1 MFVLRKTLD
10 RALGTGDADLLK
22 KICANTRRILD
33 LDFAGVLKRRLST
46 IDWSSKTGGNVKERI
61 RGSVFELN
69 NLDLSSESVK
79 ALTEGYIGPE
89 KLDGVFPFAGQL
101 EIARTALQNVA
112 NLKDR
117 FDSYL
122 HVPPRLVDEADWGRR
137 DWRRCLRSL

>member
-46 IDWSSKTGGNVKERI
+46 IDWSSKTGTSGKEDRRERI
-61 RGSVFELN
+61 RGVVCELN

-79 ALTEGYIGPE
+79 ALTEGYIGPD
-89 KLDGVFPFAGQL
+89 KLDGLFPFEGQM
-101 EIARTALQNVA
+101 EIAQTALQNVA
-112 NLKDR
+112 SLKER

-122 HVPPRLVDEADWGRR
+122 HVFLPLCER
-137 DWRRCLRSL
+137 D